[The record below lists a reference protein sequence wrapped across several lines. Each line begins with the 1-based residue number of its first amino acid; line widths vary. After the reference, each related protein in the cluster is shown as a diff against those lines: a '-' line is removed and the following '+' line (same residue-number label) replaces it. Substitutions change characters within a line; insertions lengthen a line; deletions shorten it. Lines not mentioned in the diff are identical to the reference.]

1 MQTLFLGSLL
11 LGLLLGVFAM
21 LHGVE
26 RPDAAGPGAVPAPE
40 PEASL
45 KLPLVA
51 AFATLFGLSGY
62 LLTRYA
68 PLPPLA
74 DVAIAAALGALG
86 STGAAALVVKWAIP
100 SAKED
105 VVDERYLLQGSPARV
120 IRPIGADAPGTIEY
134 DADNRRVVS
143 DARSFDGL
151 PIEAGTEVVIE
162 RVEDGIAYVERWAL
176 VEARL

>member
-1 MQTLFLGSLL
+1 MQTLFLGSLF
-11 LGLLLGVFAM
+11 LGFLVGVFAM

-26 RPDAAGPGAVPAPE
+26 RPDAVGASTVPATE
-40 PEASL
+40 PKASL
-45 KLPLVA
+45 KLPLLA
-51 AFATLFGLSGY
+51 AFATLFGVSGY

-68 PLPPLA
+68 SLPALA
-74 DVAIAAALGALG
+74 DLAIAAALGALG

-100 SAKED
+100 SAKEE
-105 VVDERYLLQGSPARV
+105 VIDERYLLQGSPARV
-120 IRPIGADAPGTIEY
+120 IRPIAADAPGAIEY
-134 DADNRRVVS
+134 DAGSRHVVS

-162 RVEDGIAYVERWAL
+162 RVEDGVAYVERWAL

>member
-26 RPDAAGPGAVPAPE
+26 RPDAAGPSAVPAPE
-40 PEASL
+40 PKASL
-45 KLPLVA
+45 KLPLLA
-51 AFATLFGLSGY
+51 AFATFFGLSGY
-62 LLTRYA
+62 LLSRSA

-74 DVAIAAALGALG
+74 DLAIAAAFGALG
-86 STGAAALVVKWAIP
+86 SIGAAALVVKWAIP

-105 VVDERYLLQGSPARV
+105 VIDERYLLQGSPARV
-120 IRPIGADAPGTIEY
+120 IRPIAADAPGAIEY